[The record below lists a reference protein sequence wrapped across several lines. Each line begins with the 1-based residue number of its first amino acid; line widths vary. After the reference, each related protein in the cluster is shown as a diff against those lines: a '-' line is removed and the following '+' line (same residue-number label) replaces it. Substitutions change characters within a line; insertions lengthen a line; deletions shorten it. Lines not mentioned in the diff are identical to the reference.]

1 MIDTVFKEPYKGSR
15 GSENEMSSIG
25 ERARKR
31 RMDLGITQKHVAT
44 QLQVSPNTYSNYEN
58 DVRKIEADMIPKL
71 ANILKTTTS
80 YLLGES
86 DDPEETKFE
95 AAMRFGDME
104 IKLLK
109 KFNLSEE
116 QIKNLTDEQIRE
128 IQAFIEFQMSRHRNR
143 S

>member
-15 GSENEMSSIG
+15 GSEQNMSSIG

-31 RMDLGITQKHVAT
+31 RTALGITQKHVAS
-44 QLQVSPNTYSNYEN
+44 QLKVSPNTYSNYEN
-58 DVRKIEADMIPKL
+58 DVRKIEADMVREL
-71 ANILKTTTS
+71 AKILKTTTS

-143 S
+143 D

>member
-31 RMDLGITQKHVAT
+31 RMALGITQKHVAT

>member
-1 MIDTVFKEPYKGSR
+1 MIDTASEESYKVIR
-15 GSENEMSSIG
+15 GSVLKMSSIG

-31 RMDLGITQKHVAT
+31 RTALGITQKHVAS
-44 QLQVSPNTYSNYEN
+44 QLQVSPNAYSNYEN

-95 AAMRFGDME
+95 AAMRFSDME
-104 IKLLK
+104 IKILRTL
-109 KFNLSEE
+109 NLSDDD
-116 QIKNLTDEQIRE
+116 IKNLTSDQLRE
-128 IQAFIEFQMSRHRNR
+128 IRAFIEFQISRHRER
-143 S
+143 K

>member
-1 MIDTVFKEPYKGSR
+1 MIDTVFAGPYKESR
-15 GSENEMSSIG
+15 GSGQNMSSIG
-25 ERARKR
+25 ERARR
-31 RMDLGITQKHVAT
+31 RREALGITQKYVAS
-44 QLQVSPNTYSNYEN
+44 QLNVSPNTYSNYEN
-58 DVRKIEADMIPKL
+58 DVRKIDAEMVREL
-71 ANILKTTTS
+71 AKILKTTTS

-109 KFNLSEE
+109 SFNLSEE

>member
-1 MIDTVFKEPYKGSR
+1 MIDTVFQEPYKGSR
-15 GSENEMSSIG
+15 GSEQNMSSIG

-31 RMDLGITQKHVAT
+31 RTDLGITQKHVAS

-58 DVRKIEADMIPKL
+58 DVRKIEAEMIPKL
-71 ANILKTTTS
+71 ASILKTTTS

-95 AAMRFGDME
+95 AAMRFSDME

-109 KFNLSEE
+109 SFNLSEE
-116 QIKNLTDEQIRE
+116 QIKNLTTDQLRE
-128 IQAFIEFQMSRHRNR
+128 IRAFIEFQVSRHRNR

>member
-1 MIDTVFKEPYKGSR
+1 MIDTVFEEPYKGSR

-31 RMDLGITQKHVAT
+31 RMALGITQKHVAT

>member
-31 RMDLGITQKHVAT
+31 RMALGITQKHVAT

-71 ANILKTTTS
+71 AGILKTTTS

>member
-1 MIDTVFKEPYKGSR
+1 MIDTVFKELYKGSR

-31 RMDLGITQKHVAT
+31 RVDLGFTQKHVAT

-109 KFNLSEE
+109 KINLSEE

>member
-15 GSENEMSSIG
+15 GSEQNMSSIG

-31 RMDLGITQKHVAT
+31 RTALGITQKHVAS
-44 QLQVSPNTYSNYEN
+44 QLKVSPNTYSNYEN
-58 DVRKIEADMIPKL
+58 DVRKIEADMVREL
-71 ANILKTTTS
+71 AKILKTTTS

-95 AAMRFGDME
+95 AAMRFSDME

-109 KFNLSEE
+109 TFNLSEE
-116 QIKNLTDEQIRE
+116 QIKNLTNDQLRE
-128 IQAFIEFQMSRHRNR
+128 IRAFIEFQISRNR
-143 S
+143 NRD